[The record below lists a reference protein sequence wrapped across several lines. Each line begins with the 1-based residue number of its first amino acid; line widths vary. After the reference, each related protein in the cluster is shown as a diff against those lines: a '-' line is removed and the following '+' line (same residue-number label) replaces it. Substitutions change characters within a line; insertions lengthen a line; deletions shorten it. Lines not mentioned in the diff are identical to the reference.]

1 MGDLLSPQENYGTD
15 PLELFFNGSWSGSE
29 SPESPNTGNAASPTS
44 TENDHDGSSSVLGST
59 ANGGD
64 IAAGEETAL
73 AVTADD
79 KIEDGDVKDNDAVD
93 DTAIDNKS
101 TASPVTQDEA
111 ANNNSDPAEEPVTG
125 IVPSTP
131 SPKTDVLQMKDDDG
145 ASELDNKVMA
155 PSSESASEPK
165 ESDASV
171 ASDYQQKDS
180 EPLRENYDDCSG
192 GGDFDK
198 AAVLYGSNSEE
209 TTNES
214 TETESGNDTEDED
227 QPIRKRKSSRLS
239 SIAATAKKAKA
250 SQASSSSKKTAPKA
264 KATTTKKDRRS
275 RRKTT
280 NPKQRLPLTL
290 DGYWEIEQ
298 MLEHRVRNNVDEYL
312 VKWEGFDE
320 DENSW
325 EPADNLS
332 ELALAEAKKF
342 KKKKKKNTA

>member
-1 MGDLLSPQENYGTD
+1 MGELLSPQENYGTD

-29 SPESPNTGNAASPTS
+29 SSTESPNTGNIASPTS
-44 TENDHDGSSSVLGST
+44 AENEHDGSSILGPT

-79 KIEDGDVKDNDAVD
+79 KIEDGDVRENDAVD

-131 SPKTDVLQMKDDDG
+131 SPKTAVLQMKGDDV
-145 ASELDNKVMA
+145 ASELDNKVA
-155 PSSESASEPK
+155 LSSESASEPK

-192 GGDFDK
+192 GGDFDQ

-342 KKKKKKNTA
+342 KKKKNTA